1 MQAYQLG
8 FAKFTDSDAQV
19 FSVST
24 DNTPSQK
31 EFATKLNLSFPI
43 LSDFKDRKVS
53 EAYGVLI
60 KEVGIA
66 NRVTFVVG
74 KDGKI
79 DFMESG
85 ADAMASLGAGDAC
98 SRLAHKKETQK

>member
-8 FAKFTDSDAQV
+8 MPKFADSESDV
-19 FSVST
+19 FAIST
-24 DNTPSQK
+24 DNSPSQK
-31 EFATKLNLSFPI
+31 EFVTKLTLSFPI

-60 KEVGIA
+60 KEVGVA

-79 DFMESG
+79 EFMEAG
-85 ADAMASLGAGDAC
+85 ADAMATLGVGDAC
-98 SRLAHKKETQK
+98 SRLAHKKAAK